1 MLRGGYKSTYEASDI
16 IGVSYQTILRWIRNG
31 IFTNIVYRDGFAGR
45 AMMFI
50 PLEQINRIK
59 EAREHGQKRL
69 RGYPTLPE
77 EMPTKEDLRA
87 NKITQIEDQVI
98 KVEREIVN
106 LQILLD
112 QLKDL

>member
-1 MLRGGYKSTYEASDI
+1 MLLVDYKSTYEASDI
-16 IGVSYQTILRWIRNG
+16 IGVSYQTILRWIKNG
-31 IFTNIVYRDGFAGR
+31 VFTNIVYRDGFAGR
-45 AMMFI
+45 SMMFI
-50 PLEQINRIK
+50 PVEQVIRMK
-59 EAREHGQKRL
+59 EARENGRKRF

-87 NKITQIEDQVI
+87 NKLTQIEDKVI

>member
-1 MLRGGYKSTYEASDI
+1 MLLGGYKSTYEASDI
-16 IGVSYQTILRWIRNG
+16 IGVSYQTILRWIKNG
-31 IFTNIVYRDGFAGR
+31 VFTNIVYRDGFTGR
-45 AMMFI
+45 SMMFI
-50 PLEQINRIK
+50 PVEQVIRMK
-59 EAREHGQKRL
+59 EARENRRKRF

-87 NKITQIEDQVI
+87 NKLTQIEDQVI